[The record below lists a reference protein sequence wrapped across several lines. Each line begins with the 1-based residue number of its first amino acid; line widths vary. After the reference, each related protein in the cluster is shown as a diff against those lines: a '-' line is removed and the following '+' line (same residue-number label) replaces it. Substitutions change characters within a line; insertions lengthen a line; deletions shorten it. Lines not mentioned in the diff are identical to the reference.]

1 MTVAVYPGTF
11 DPLTCGHMDI
21 IERTAALIDKLIV
34 GIYENP
40 GKKPLFSLEQRVRLV
55 EEAVSGLSNVQVRPF
70 KGLTVDFIRQT
81 GGRIMI
87 RGLRAN
93 SDFEREFE
101 MALMNR
107 KLAPDIE
114 LLCLMTSSE
123 YQFLSSSLIKEVAKL
138 GGCLEGMV
146 PDHVAV
152 ALKEEV
158 SLPIELGPGKDQVQN
173 QEPNMKEAK
182 KDGI

>member
-21 IERTAALIDKLIV
+21 IERTSPLVDSLVV

-40 GKKPLFSLEQRVRLV
+40 GKRPLFSLDERVKFV
-55 EEAVSGLSNVQVRPF
+55 EEAIGSLPNVRVKAF
-70 KGLTVDFIRQT
+70 KGLTVDFIRQA
-81 GGRIMI
+81 GGQVMI

-107 KLAPDIE
+107 KLAPEIE
-114 LLCLMTSSE
+114 LLCLMTSSQ

-138 GGCLEGMV
+138 GGCLDGMV
-146 PDHVAV
+146 PDHVAM
-152 ALKEEV
+152 ALKEKFWA
-158 SLPIELGPGKDQVQN
+158 SIGRAAGKD
-173 QEPNMKEAK
+173 EL
-182 KDGI
+182 

>member
-1 MTVAVYPGTF
+1 MVVAVYPGTF
-11 DPLTCGHMDI
+11 DPLTYGHMDI
-21 IERTAALIDKLIV
+21 IERAAALVDKLIV
-34 GIYENP
+34 SISENP
-40 GKKPLFSLEQRVRLV
+40 AKQPIFSLEQRVELV
-55 EEAVSGLSNVQVRPF
+55 REAVTGLPNVEVKAF
-70 KGLTVDFIRQT
+70 KGLTVDFIHQV
-81 GGRIMI
+81 GGKVMI

-114 LLCLMTSSE
+114 LLCLMTSSQ

-152 ALKEEV
+152 ALKGRFP
-158 SLPIELGPGKDQVQN
+158 LPTELATGKGK
-173 QEPNMKEAK
+173 M
-182 KDGI
+182 

>member
-1 MTVAVYPGTF
+1 MVVAVYPGTF
-11 DPLTCGHMDI
+11 DPLTYGHMDI
-21 IERTAALIDKLIV
+21 IERAAALVDKLIV

-40 GKKPLFSLEQRVRLV
+40 DKQPLFSLEQRVKLV
-55 EEAVSGLSNVQVRPF
+55 EQAVSGLSNVEVEAF
-70 KGLTVDFIRQT
+70 EGLTVDFIHQV
-81 GGRIMI
+81 GGNAMI

-114 LLCLMTSSE
+114 LLCLMTSSQ
-123 YQFLSSSLIKEVAKL
+123 YQFLSSTLIKEVAKL

-146 PDHVAV
+146 PNHVAV
-152 ALKEEV
+152 ALK
-158 SLPIELGPGKDQVQN
+158 GKF
-173 QEPNMKEAK
+173 PAPAK
-182 KDGI
+182 LVTGKGKT

>member
-1 MTVAVYPGTF
+1 MVIAVYPGTF
-11 DPLTCGHMDI
+11 DPLTYGHMDI
-21 IERTAALIDKLIV
+21 IERAAALVSKLIV

-40 GKKPLFSLEQRVRLV
+40 SKQPLFSLQQRVSLV
-55 EEAVSGLSNVQVRPF
+55 EEAVSELSNVRVKAF
-70 KGLTVDFIRQT
+70 KGLTVDFMRQV
-81 GGRIMI
+81 GGKVMI

-114 LLCLMTSSE
+114 LLCLMTSSQ

-146 PDHVAV
+146 PPHVAI
-152 ALKEEV
+152 ALKEEFSV
-158 SLPIELGPGKDQVQN
+158 PMELATGNGK
-173 QEPNMKEAK
+173 M
-182 KDGI
+182 

>member
-1 MTVAVYPGTF
+1 MVIAVYPGTF
-11 DPLTCGHMDI
+11 DPPTYGHMDI
-21 IERTAALIDKLIV
+21 IERAAALVEKLIV

-40 GKKPLFSLEQRVRLV
+40 DKQPLFSFEQRVRLV
-55 EEAVSGLSNVQVRPF
+55 EEAVTGLPNVHVKTF
-70 KGLTVDFIRQT
+70 KGLTVDFIRQL
-81 GGRIMI
+81 GGKVMI
-87 RGLRAN
+87 RGLRAS

-114 LLCLMTSSE
+114 LLCLMTSSQ
-123 YQFLSSSLIKEVAKL
+123 YQFLSSTLIKEVAKL

-152 ALKEEV
+152 ALKEKF
-158 SLPIELGPGKDQVQN
+158 STPAELATGKDK
-173 QEPNMKEAK
+173 M
-182 KDGI
+182 

>member
-1 MTVAVYPGTF
+1 MVVAVYPGTF
-11 DPLTCGHMDI
+11 DPLTYGHMDI
-21 IERTAALIDKLIV
+21 IERAAALFGKLIV

-40 GKKPLFSLEQRVRLV
+40 SKQPLFRLEQRVELV
-55 EEAVSGLSNVQVRPF
+55 KESVSGLSNVHVKPF
-70 KGLTVDFIRQT
+70 KGLTVDFIRQI
-81 GGRIMI
+81 GAKVMI

-114 LLCLMTSSE
+114 LLCLMASSQ

-152 ALKEEV
+152 ALREQV
-158 SLPIELGPGKDQVQN
+158 SVPIEVASGKDK
-173 QEPNMKEAK
+173 M
-182 KDGI
+182 

>member
-1 MTVAVYPGTF
+1 MVVAVYPGTF
-11 DPLTCGHMDI
+11 DPLTYGHTDI
-21 IERTAALIDKLIV
+21 IERAAALVSNLIV

-40 GKKPLFSLEQRVRLV
+40 SKQPLFSLEQRLSLV
-55 EEAVSGLSNVQVRPF
+55 EEATTELSNVRVKAF
-70 KGLTVDFIRQT
+70 KGLTVDFIRQV
-81 GGRIMI
+81 GGKVMI

-114 LLCLMTSSE
+114 LLCLMTSSQ

-146 PDHVAV
+146 PAHVAV
-152 ALKEEV
+152 ALKEKFSV
-158 SLPIELGPGKDQVQN
+158 PMELATGDGK
-173 QEPNMKEAK
+173 M
-182 KDGI
+182 

>member
-1 MTVAVYPGTF
+1 MVVAVYPGTF
-11 DPLTCGHMDI
+11 DPLTYGHMDI
-21 IERTAALIDKLIV
+21 IERAAALVGKLIV

-40 GKKPLFSLEQRVRLV
+40 AKQPLFPLEQRVRLV
-55 EEAVSGLSNVQVRPF
+55 EEAVTGLSNVHVKAF
-70 KGLTVDFIRQT
+70 KGLTVDFIRQV
-81 GGRIMI
+81 GGKVMI

-114 LLCLMTSSE
+114 LLCLMTSSQ
-123 YQFLSSSLIKEVAKL
+123 YQFLSSTLIKEVAKL

-152 ALKEEV
+152 ALKEKF
-158 SLPIELGPGKDQVQN
+158 SLPIELATGKDK
-173 QEPNMKEAK
+173 M
-182 KDGI
+182 

>member
-1 MTVAVYPGTF
+1 MVVAVYPGTF
-11 DPLTCGHMDI
+11 DPLTYGHMDI
-21 IERTAALIDKLIV
+21 IERGASLFGKLVV

-40 GKKPLFSLEQRVRLV
+40 SKQPLFPLKQRVELV
-55 EEAVSGLSNVQVRPF
+55 REAVVGLPNVHVKPF
-70 KGLTVDFIRQT
+70 KGLTVDFIHLL
-81 GGRIMI
+81 GGRVMI

-114 LLCLMTSSE
+114 LLCLMTSSQ

-146 PDHVAV
+146 PDHVAMALRRTFSVPSEV
-152 ALKEEV
+152 AT
-158 SLPIELGPGKDQVQN
+158 GKN
-173 QEPNMKEAK
+173 KM
-182 KDGI
+182 

>member
-1 MTVAVYPGTF
+1 MVMAVYPGTF
-11 DPLTCGHMDI
+11 DPPTYGHMDI
-21 IERTAALIDKLIV
+21 IERATALVDKLIV

-40 GKKPLFSLEQRVRLV
+40 DKQPLFSLEQRVRLV
-55 EEAVSGLSNVQVRPF
+55 EEAVTGLPNVHVKAF
-70 KGLTVDFIRQT
+70 KGLTVGFIRQI
-81 GGRIMI
+81 GGKVMI
-87 RGLRAN
+87 RGLRAS

-114 LLCLMTSSE
+114 LLCLMTSSQ
-123 YQFLSSSLIKEVAKL
+123 YQFLSSTLIKEVAKL

-152 ALKEEV
+152 ALKDKF
-158 SLPIELGPGKDQVQN
+158 SMPTELATGNGK
-173 QEPNMKEAK
+173 M
-182 KDGI
+182 

>member
-1 MTVAVYPGTF
+1 
-11 DPLTCGHMDI
+11 
-21 IERTAALIDKLIV
+21 V
-34 GIYENP
+34 GIYENSS
-40 GKKPLFSLEQRVRLV
+40 KQPLFPLEQRVELV
-55 EEAVSGLSNVQVRPF
+55 KQAVSGLSNVHVKAF
-70 KGLTVDFIRQT
+70 KGLTVDFIHQI
-81 GGRIMI
+81 GGRVMI

-114 LLCLMTSSE
+114 LLCLMTSSQ

-146 PDHVAV
+146 PDHVAL
-152 ALKEEV
+152 ALREKFSV
-158 SLPIELGPGKDQVQN
+158 PITLATGKGR
-173 QEPNMKEAK
+173 M
-182 KDGI
+182 

>member
-1 MTVAVYPGTF
+1 MVVAVYPGTF
-11 DPLTCGHMDI
+11 DPLTYGHMDI
-21 IERTAALIDKLIV
+21 IERGASLFGKLVV

-40 GKKPLFSLEQRVRLV
+40 SKQPLFPLKQRVELV
-55 EEAVSGLSNVQVRPF
+55 REAVIGLPNVHVKPF
-70 KGLTVDFIRQT
+70 KGLTVDFIHRL
-81 GGRIMI
+81 GGRVMI

-114 LLCLMTSSE
+114 LLCLMTSSQ

-146 PDHVAV
+146 PDHVAIALRKKFSVRSEV
-152 ALKEEV
+152 AT
-158 SLPIELGPGKDQVQN
+158 GKDK
-173 QEPNMKEAK
+173 M
-182 KDGI
+182 

>member
-1 MTVAVYPGTF
+1 MDVAVYPGTF
-11 DPLTCGHMDI
+11 DPLTYGHMDI
-21 IERTAALIDKLIV
+21 IERAATLVGKLVV

-40 GKKPLFSLEQRVRLV
+40 TKRPLFPLEQRVSSV
-55 EEAVSGLSNVQVRPF
+55 EEAVAGLSNVRVKAF
-70 KGLTVDFIRQT
+70 KGLTVDFIRQV
-81 GGRIMI
+81 GGKVMV

-114 LLCLMTSSE
+114 LLCLMTSSQ

-146 PDHVAV
+146 PEHVAV
-152 ALKEEV
+152 ALKEKFSV
-158 SLPIELGPGKDQVQN
+158 PMELATGDGK
-173 QEPNMKEAK
+173 M
-182 KDGI
+182 

>member
-1 MTVAVYPGTF
+1 MVVAVYPGTF
-11 DPLTCGHMDI
+11 DPLTYGHMDI
-21 IERTAALIDKLIV
+21 IERATALFGKLIV

-40 GKKPLFSLEQRVRLV
+40 SKQPLFPLEQRVELV
-55 EEAVSGLSNVQVRPF
+55 KEAATGLSNVRVKAF
-70 KGLTVDFIRQT
+70 KGLTVDFIHQV
-81 GGRIMI
+81 GGKVMI

-114 LLCLMTSSE
+114 LLCLMTSSQ

-146 PDHVAV
+146 PDHVAL
-152 ALKEEV
+152 ALTEKFSV
-158 SLPIELGPGKDQVQN
+158 SAKLATGKGR
-173 QEPNMKEAK
+173 M
-182 KDGI
+182 

>member
-1 MTVAVYPGTF
+1 MTLAVYPGTF

-21 IERTAALIDKLIV
+21 IERAATLVDKLIV
-34 GIYENP
+34 GVYEHP
-40 GKKPLFSLEQRVRLV
+40 AKQPLFSLEQRVKLV
-55 EEAVSGLSNVQVRPF
+55 EGAVTGLPNVHVKAF
-70 KGLTVDFIRQT
+70 TGLAVDFVHAV
-81 GGRIMI
+81 GGKAMI

-114 LLCLMTSSE
+114 LLCLMTSSQ
-123 YQFLSSSLIKEVAKL
+123 YQFLSSTLIKEVSKL

-152 ALKEEV
+152 ALKEKFSV
-158 SLPIELGPGKDQVQN
+158 STGLAINKNKV
-173 QEPNMKEAK
+173 
-182 KDGI
+182 

>member
-1 MTVAVYPGTF
+1 MVVAVYPGTF
-11 DPLTCGHMDI
+11 DPLTYGHMDI
-21 IERTAALIDKLIV
+21 IERAATLFDKLIV

-40 GKKPLFSLEQRVRLV
+40 SKQPLFPLEQRVRLV
-55 EEAVSGLSNVQVRPF
+55 KAAVTGLSKVRVKAF
-70 KGLTVDFIRQT
+70 KGLTVDFIRQV
-81 GGRIMI
+81 GGRVMI

-114 LLCLMTSSE
+114 LLCLMTSSQ

-152 ALKEEV
+152 ALREKF
-158 SLPIELGPGKDQVQN
+158 SIPSELATGKSK
-173 QEPNMKEAK
+173 M
-182 KDGI
+182 

>member
-1 MTVAVYPGTF
+1 MDLAVYPGTF

-21 IERTAALIDKLIV
+21 IERAAALVDQLIV

-40 GKKPLFSLEQRVRLV
+40 DKQPLFSLEQRVKLV
-55 EEAVSGLSNVQVRPF
+55 GEAVTALPNVNVKAF
-70 KGLTVDFIRQT
+70 KGLTVDFIRQV
-81 GGRIMI
+81 GGRVMI

-101 MALMNR
+101 MALMNG
-107 KLAPDIE
+107 KLAPDVE
-114 LLCLMTSSE
+114 LLCLMTSSQ

-152 ALKEEV
+152 ALKGKF
-158 SLPIELGPGKDQVQN
+158 STPTELATGK
-173 QEPNMKEAK
+173 
-182 KDGI
+182 G

>member
-1 MTVAVYPGTF
+1 MVVAVYPGTF
-11 DPLTCGHMDI
+11 DPLTYGHMDI
-21 IERTAALIDKLIV
+21 IERAAALFGKLTV

-40 GKKPLFSLEQRVRLV
+40 SKQPLFPLEQRVDLV
-55 EEAVSGLSNVQVRPF
+55 KEAVGGLPSVHVKAF
-70 KGLTVDFIRQT
+70 KGLTVDFIHRI
-81 GGRIMI
+81 GGRVMI

-114 LLCLMTSSE
+114 LLCLMTSSQ

-152 ALKEEV
+152 ALREKFFA
-158 SLPIELGPGKDQVQN
+158 PIEVATGKHK
-173 QEPNMKEAK
+173 M
-182 KDGI
+182 

>member
-1 MTVAVYPGTF
+1 MDVAVYPGTF
-11 DPLTCGHMDI
+11 DPLTYGHMDI
-21 IERTAALIDKLIV
+21 IERAATLVGKLVV

-40 GKKPLFSLEQRVRLV
+40 TKQPLFPLEQRVSLV
-55 EEAVSGLSNVQVRPF
+55 EEAVAGLSNVRVKAF
-70 KGLTVDFIRQT
+70 KGLTVDFIRQV
-81 GGRIMI
+81 GGKVMV

-114 LLCLMTSSE
+114 LFCLMTSLQ

-146 PDHVAV
+146 PERVAV
-152 ALKEEV
+152 ALKEKFSV
-158 SLPIELGPGKDQVQN
+158 PMELATGDGK
-173 QEPNMKEAK
+173 M
-182 KDGI
+182 